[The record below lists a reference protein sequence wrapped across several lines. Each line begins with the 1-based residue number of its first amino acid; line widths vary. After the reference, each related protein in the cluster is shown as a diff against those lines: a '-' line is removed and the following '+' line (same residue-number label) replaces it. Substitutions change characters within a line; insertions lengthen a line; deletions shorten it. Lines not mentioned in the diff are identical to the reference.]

1 MPPWVG
7 EPGPWSA
14 REQSPMKPEL
24 DSGRRSSGRNS
35 RPVLPGLA
43 ASFDTGAAG
52 RESFTIRELT
62 REFAISA
69 RTLRFYEEKGLIAP
83 RRNGQERLYSRR
95 DRARLRYVLM
105 GKAVGFSLEEVR
117 QMLDLYD
124 LGDGQATQLRVA
136 LGKFTEQIGRLR
148 RQKSQIERAIA
159 ELSRAS
165 QAVETMLAARG
176 QPRT

>member
-1 MPPWVG
+1 
-7 EPGPWSA
+7 
-14 REQSPMKPEL
+14 MKPEL
-24 DSGRRSSGRNS
+24 NSDRRSGRNS
-35 RPVLPGLA
+35 RPAIPDFVG
-43 ASFDTGAAG
+43 SFDAGAAG
-52 RESFTIRELT
+52 REIFTIRDLT
-62 REFAISA
+62 KEFAISA

-95 DRARLRYVLM
+95 DRARLKYVLM

-136 LGKFTEQIGRLR
+136 LGKFKEQIGRLQ
-148 RQKSQIERAIA
+148 RQKAEIDRAIV
-159 ELSRAS
+159 ELNRAS
-165 QAVETMLAARG
+165 KAVQTMLAARG

>member
-1 MPPWVG
+1 
-7 EPGPWSA
+7 
-14 REQSPMKPEL
+14 MKAEVASDRPA
-24 DSGRRSSGRNS
+24 SRRSAPAISD
-35 RPVLPGLA
+35 LP
-43 ASFDTGAAG
+43 ASFDAGAAG

-62 REFAISA
+62 KEFAISA

-117 QMLDLYD
+117 EMLDHYD
-124 LGDGQATQLRVA
+124 LGEGQAAQLKVA
-136 LGKFTEQIGRLR
+136 LGKFKEQIGRPE
-148 RQKSQIERAIA
+148 RQKSEIERAIA

-165 QAVETMLAARG
+165 QAAEALLAARG
-176 QPRT
+176 RSRT